1 MNTPARR
8 KHGTVLGAIKTKPLR
23 VGLPARLD
31 SPCARRLSVPRPG
44 RRNGHSN
51 RTKKLALLNK
61 QGQRVIFCLHPSS
74 RLKNG
79 ETALS
84 RTKKHHCSSGPAIL
98 QNLTHITFNRNRMS
112 HQTLMHPSH
121 GRRHPV
127 ALDIGAKLA
136 VELSRRTAQYSKL
149 SGTSIVSGARYSG
162 IGNGPFS
169 GAC

>member
-74 RLKNG
+74 RLKNE
-79 ETALS
+79 ETIRAYIRNQELQDRQIDQLALI
-84 RTKKHHCSSGPAIL
+84 P
-98 QNLTHITFNRNRMS
+98 
-112 HQTLMHPSH
+112 
-121 GRRHPV
+121 
-127 ALDIGAKLA
+127 
-136 VELSRRTAQYSKL
+136 
-149 SGTSIVSGARYSG
+149 
-162 IGNGPFS
+162 
-169 GAC
+169 

>member
-8 KHGTVLGAIKTKPLR
+8 KHVTVLGAIKTKPLR

-74 RLKNG
+74 RLKNE
-79 ETALS
+79 ETIRAYIRNQELQDRQMDQLALI
-84 RTKKHHCSSGPAIL
+84 P
-98 QNLTHITFNRNRMS
+98 
-112 HQTLMHPSH
+112 
-121 GRRHPV
+121 
-127 ALDIGAKLA
+127 
-136 VELSRRTAQYSKL
+136 
-149 SGTSIVSGARYSG
+149 
-162 IGNGPFS
+162 
-169 GAC
+169 

>member
-74 RLKNG
+74 RLKNIKG
-79 ETALS
+79 KISPVLYVTAIALS
-84 RTKKHHCSSGPAIL
+84 FVDPLIAGIIYVSVAVMWLIPD
-98 QNLTHITFNRNRMS
+98 
-112 HQTLMHPSH
+112 
-121 GRRHPV
+121 RRIER
-127 ALDIGAKLA
+127 AL
-136 VELSRRTAQYSKL
+136 VE
-149 SGTSIVSGARYSG
+149 
-162 IGNGPFS
+162 
-169 GAC
+169 